1 MYVNM
6 PGTAVN
12 GTGSFGGGAG
22 ANGMGV
28 HFGAGVNGLGVHSG
42 IPSMGVGTG
51 GFKGLS
57 VKKKT
62 VKKTVKSMKTMYVTL
77 GVGTGGNTINCHT
90 NFTQL

>member
-42 IPSMGVGTG
+42 VHSGLHSMGVGTG

-57 VKKKT
+57 VKKK
-62 VKKTVKSMKTMYVTL
+62 L
-77 GVGTGGNTINCHT
+77 
-90 NFTQL
+90 

>member
-1 MYVNM
+1 M
-6 PGTAVN
+6 N

-51 GFKGLS
+51 GFKGL
-57 VKKKT
+57 T
-62 VKKTVKSMKTMYVTL
+62 VKK
-77 GVGTGGNTINCHT
+77 NCKKNSKKYENHVCD
-90 NFTQL
+90 FGRWYRWQHHKLPY